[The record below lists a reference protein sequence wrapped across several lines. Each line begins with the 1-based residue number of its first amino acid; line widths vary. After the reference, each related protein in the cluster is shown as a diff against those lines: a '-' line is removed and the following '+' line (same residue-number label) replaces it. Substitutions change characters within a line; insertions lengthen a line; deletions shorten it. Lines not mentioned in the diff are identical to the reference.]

1 MVTKHNDTHV
11 NESPYFDPQT
21 SLIAALIADIHTNLW
36 LQMWSLH
43 TVGYTLPYSSIIQHM
58 YSSSGLTHL

>member
-1 MVTKHNDTHV
+1 MVSKHNDTHV
-11 NESPYFDPQT
+11 NGSPYFDPQT
-21 SLIAALIADIHTNLW
+21 SLIAAWIADIHTNLW

-43 TVGYTLPYSSIIQHM
+43 TVGYLSTIQHM